1 MSEKKEPK
9 GIARW
14 DPFSEL
20 EAWEPLREWPVRE
33 FGPPV
38 RLGRMLEELF
48 GARAARRGQLA
59 PAVDVSEDDANYIVS
74 VELAGAKKEDVAIEC
89 HDRVLT
95 IRGEKKSERED
106 KKEKSRYV
114 ERSFGAFSRSF
125 TLPASA
131 DPDRIQASF
140 KDGILT
146 ITIAKSEEEK
156 PKVISIKS

>member
-1 MSEKKEPK
+1 MSEKKESK
-9 GIARW
+9 SVARW

-20 EAWEPLREWPVRE
+20 EAWEPLREWPFRE

-38 RLGRMLEELF
+38 RLGRMLEELI
-48 GARAARRGQLA
+48 GARPGRRGQLA
-59 PAVDVSEDDANYIVS
+59 PAIDVSEDDGNYVVT
-74 VELAGAKKEDVAIEC
+74 VELPGAKKEDVTIEC

-95 IRGEKKSERED
+95 IRGEKKSEREE
-106 KKEKSRYV
+106 KKEKTRYI

-131 DPDRIQASF
+131 DPDRVQASF

-146 ITIAKSEEEK
+146 VTIAKSEEAK